1 MLLIKI
7 TWVSLSFDC
16 LLIIKTKQKSK
27 KKNIKDKKRTK
38 CQTKKNCFWSQIIE
52 IFPNIT
58 KFIQIIVIVNKI
70 SCDDWKVRHLIKTQK
85 TEI

>member
-27 KKNIKDKKRTK
+27 KKNIKDKNEQNVK
-38 CQTKKNCFWSQIIE
+38 QKKTVFGVKS
-52 IFPNIT
+52 
-58 KFIQIIVIVNKI
+58 
-70 SCDDWKVRHLIKTQK
+70 
-85 TEI
+85 